1 MISDFNCQININYD
15 CLFLEI
21 RFYVILNWK
30 QMMVESYL
38 AIKWFWHWLV
48 HIPMFTH
55 FTVKNE
61 DIIVMRQLDYIT
73 LQLLVDFIYSR
84 NIIIT
89 ENNVQVIIDKV

>member
-1 MISDFNCQININYD
+1 MFIFRDKVLCDIK
-15 CLFLEI
+15 LETDDGGI
-21 RFYVILNWK
+21 IFSL
-30 QMMVESYL
+30 
-38 AIKWFWHWLV
+38 KWFWHWLV